1 MKRLLL
7 ASGSPWRLSLL
18 LDAGIACEAMSP
30 EVDEGG
36 ITAPEPRALAL
47 ARATAKALD
56 VARRAPGALVVG
68 ADQVA
73 HLDGEPFG
81 KPRDPEDWLRRLR
94 ALRGRA
100 HTLSTGVALVEGDAV
115 ESFIVDSVVRFR
127 ADLGDDELL
136 AYIAQGEARGC
147 AGGYMVERRGAWL
160 LESIEG
166 DWWNVVGLPLLP
178 LLDRLRARGW
188 RMQDALSP
196 VHGG

>member
-18 LDAGIACEAMSP
+18 LDAGIACEAVSP
-30 EVDEGG
+30 AVDEES
-36 ITAPEPRALAL
+36 IQAPDPRALAL
-47 ARATAKALD
+47 ARATAKARE
-56 VARRAPGALVVG
+56 VARRSPGALVVG

-73 HLDGEPFG
+73 HLDGEAFG

-100 HTLSTGVALVEGDAV
+100 HTLSTGVALVEGEA
-115 ESFIVDSVVRFR
+115 EEGFIVDSIVRFR
-127 ADLGDDELL
+127 PDLGDDELL
-136 AYIAQGEARGC
+136 AYIRHGEARGC

-188 RMQDALSP
+188 RMQDALSQG
-196 VHGG
+196 HGG